1 VPDATFFAAP
11 AAWRAWLAEHH
22 ATHTELLVGFWKVG
36 SGQPCMTWSESVDQA
51 LCYGWIDGV
60 TRRLDDQ
67 SYAIRFTRRK
77 PGSTWSNV
85 NIAKVDALQ
94 AAGLMQ
100 PAGTAA
106 FEARTP
112 ARTGIYS
119 FEQDDVALAP
129 ADDRLLRADADAWSF
144 FSAQAPSYQRAAT
157 WWVRSAKRVDTQQ
170 RRLAALISDSAAG
183 RRLKHLSR

>member
-1 VPDATFFAAP
+1 
-11 AAWRAWLAEHH
+11 LAQHH

-36 SGQPCMTWSESVDQA
+36 SGRPCMTWSESVDQA

-85 NIAKVDALQ
+85 NIAKVEALQ

-100 PAGTAA
+100 PAGHRRLRGAHRGA
-106 FEARTP
+106 QRH
-112 ARTGIYS
+112 
-119 FEQDDVALAP
+119 L
-129 ADDRLLRADADAWSF
+129 LLRA
-144 FSAQAPSYQRAAT
+144 
-157 WWVRSAKRVDTQQ
+157 
-170 RRLAALISDSAAG
+170 G
-183 RRLKHLSR
+183 RRRAGTC